1 MADYKTGAS
10 IIIPCHNSERTI
22 EKLILALLRQ
32 DGAGDLPCEIILV
45 DNNSTD
51 GTVRLVEKTIEC
63 MPKRFPLQVVVCSRQ
78 GAGRARQ
85 VAFSRV
91 KYGVTIFL
99 DDDNEPAPDW
109 ISRACQIFERHPS
122 VGAVGGFNEPVT
134 DGTLPPW
141 FLDFQSS
148 YACGAQG
155 RPGYATNRGY
165 LFGAGCALRS
175 AMLKEIYSNQPQMVL
190 SGSMAGVMSSGSDS
204 ELCARV
210 MLMDYELFYD
220 EKLRLNHHIRSDRL
234 NWPYVIAKREASGA
248 SDVVLAVYRDFIFRR
263 RPYEYELTVKYAR
276 RHERRLYERVT
287 DDENSEGNQ
296 AFASWRYADAK
307 LQAFERLGAVRW
319 NRMVNGL
326 ASVFLKKGY
335 DTILP
340 ADTPEPE
347 CTGWEDLM
355 GKNPAP
361 FGSCIELQR
370 IGHAYDTRGNLHLC
384 LEGSKIV
391 RSSLEYIVLTTVDVG
406 GGNVFWRK
414 VSGVDRQQPKERFRL
429 KMIVEKSKVEASHYV
444 GIRLGTHACT
454 DRTRLIDQ
462 QGQRLLIELPT
473 RGG

>member
-1 MADYKTGAS
+1 MTDYKTGAS

-22 EKLILALLRQ
+22 EKLILALLCQ
-32 DGAGDLPCEIILV
+32 DGAGDLSCEIIIV

-51 GTVRLVEKTIEC
+51 GTVRRVEKTIEC
-63 MPKRFPLQVVVCSRQ
+63 MPKRFPVRVIACSRQ

-85 VAFSRV
+85 EAFSRV

-109 ISRACQIFERHPS
+109 IRRACQTLERHPS
-122 VGAVGGFNEPVT
+122 VGAVGGFNQPVT
-134 DGTLPPW
+134 NGTLPPW
-141 FLDFQSS
+141 FDDFQGS
-148 YACGAQG
+148 YACGPQG
-155 RPGYATNRGY
+155 RPGCATHRGY

-175 AMLKEIYSNQPQMVL
+175 EMLNEIYSNQPDMVL

-210 MLMDYELFYD
+210 LLMDYELFYD

-234 NWPYVIAKREASGA
+234 NWPYVISKREASGA
-248 SDVVLAVYRDFIFRR
+248 SDIVLAVYRDLIFRR
-263 RPYEYELTVKYAR
+263 QPYEFALTVKYAR

-287 DDENSEGNQ
+287 ADGDSEGNPV
-296 AFASWRYADAK
+296 FASWRYADAK
-307 LQAFERLGAVRW
+307 LRALERLGAARW

-340 ADTPEPE
+340 ADNPEPE
-347 CTGWEDLM
+347 CNGWEDLM
-355 GKNPAP
+355 KKNPAP
-361 FGSCIELQR
+361 FGSCMELQR
-370 IGHAYDTRGNLHLC
+370 IGHAYDARGNLHLC
-384 LEGSKIV
+384 LEGRKTA
-391 RSSLEYIVLTTVDVG
+391 RSALEHIVLTTVDKS

-414 VSGVDRQQPKERFRL
+414 VSGAGRQPPKERFRL
-429 KMIVEKSKVEASHYV
+429 KMIVEKSKIEASRFV
-444 GIRLGTHACT
+444 GIRLGTNACT

-462 QGQRLLIELPT
+462 QGQRLLIKLPS